1 MTDWLLKF
9 FNVPVTNN
17 TRVAGSELVL
27 TSGYGEVWL
36 LLLAILLGAG
46 AVYLYRREDGVT
58 PWKRWT
64 MAGLRAALFVM
75 LLLLIAR
82 PVIRFTLEGDIRK
95 ALLVMI
101 DASASM
107 SIPDPR
113 TEAPDQVRV
122 AIASGA
128 ADPAEGVKQ
137 KIATPKAGSDPA
149 RLEVVRQA
157 FANDKLDLIKR
168 LSKDY
173 DIRAVS
179 FGEQTYDIPLDEK
192 LDLAG
197 ALANVKPER
206 TTTAVGDAIRRAISK
221 SRGQP
226 LAGLLVVTDGASNAG
241 ASPITA
247 SELATREG
255 VPIYAWGVGI
265 THPKDIA
272 VASVF
277 ARDVAFIDDEIPVVA
292 RVRTSG
298 LSGQSIKVVAKLNG
312 KEVGNKTIKVQ
323 GDGEELVSIPITPTE
338 PGTFNVSMEVDPL
351 AVEAVKDNNKQAQQ
365 IRVIDGKI
373 KVLVIEQQPRWEFK
387 YLEAMLL
394 RDRRIA
400 AKFVLLEGDRSL
412 AQVPNSPFL
421 ASVPADKE
429 ELFKYDLIL
438 IGDIDPTVLSRSHM
452 DALEQF
458 VSKFGGAVGM
468 IAGRRY
474 SPQRYTDTPI
484 ANMMPVEWETGPA
497 AIRATEKNDT
507 PIKFEL
513 TPAGKNN
520 EMLRLADD
528 EQESVQLWNKL
539 PSLYWSA
546 RVTRPKPAAEVLLV
560 DADSAKASRFGKM
573 PIIAVQQYG
582 LGQTIFIGTDNL
594 WRWRK
599 NAGDKHYARLWGQI
613 IQRMALPHLLG
624 ESRRTQLVAD
634 KKSYSV
640 GDRMTIYARLYN
652 QRYDP
657 IDDQTVRGQMKDEK
671 GVSQSVILKQVPG
684 QPGMY
689 RAEMTASTAGKYK
702 FSVDSDPTVG
712 LDLPIVEPRLEF
724 TDTAMNETL
733 LRTMCETSRGAFFR
747 EEDLHK
753 LPNAITSPAEK
764 VRSSIDVE
772 IWSTPVFFLLA
783 LIFAGAEW
791 ALRKTSYLK

>member
-1 MTDWLLKF
+1 MTNWLLGI
-9 FNVPVTNN
+9 FNIPVTGN
-17 TRVAGSELVL
+17 TRVAGSDLVL

-36 LLLAILLGAG
+36 LLIAILLGAG
-46 AVYLYRREDGVT
+46 AVYLYRREEGVT

-64 MAGLRAALFVM
+64 MAGLRVALFIM

-95 ALLVMI
+95 ALLIMV

-113 TEAPDQVRV
+113 TEAPDQARV
-122 AIASGA
+122 AIVSGG
-128 ADPAEGVKQ
+128 ADPTQGLKQ
-137 KIATPKAGSDPA
+137 KIAPQKPGADPA
-149 RLEVVRQA
+149 RLELVRRA
-157 FANDKLDLIKR
+157 FANDKLNLIKR
-168 LSKDY
+168 LSEDY

-179 FGEQTYDIPLDEK
+179 FGEQTYDIPLDPK
-192 LDLAG
+192 LDLAA

-206 TTTAVGDAIRRAISK
+206 TTTAVGDAVRKAISK

-226 LAGLLVVTDGASNAG
+226 LAGLLVITDGASNAG

-247 SELATREG
+247 AELASREG
-255 VPIYAWGVGI
+255 VPVYAWGVGI
-265 THPKDIA
+265 TNPKDIA

-298 LSGQSIKVVAKLNG
+298 LGGQSIKVVAKLNG
-312 KEVGNKTIKVQ
+312 KEVGNKTIKIA
-323 GDGEELVSIPITPTE
+323 GDGEELVSIPITPKE
-338 PGTFNVSMEVDPL
+338 AGNFNISMEVDPL

-394 RDRRIA
+394 RDRRIT
-400 AKFVLLEGDRSL
+400 AKFVLLEGDKSL
-412 AQVPNSPFL
+412 SQVPDSPFL
-421 ASVPADKE
+421 ATVPADKE

-452 DALEQF
+452 EAMEQF

-474 SPQRYTDTPI
+474 SPQRYADTPI
-484 ANMMPVEWETGPA
+484 ANMLPVEWETGPA
-497 AIRATEKNDT
+497 AARNTEKNDV

-528 EQESVQLWNKL
+528 EQESAQLWSKL
-539 PSLYWSA
+539 PPLYWTS

-560 DADSAKASRFGKM
+560 DADTAKASRFGKM

-582 LGQTIFIGTDNL
+582 LGQTLFIGTDNL

-599 NAGDKHYARLWGQI
+599 NAGDKYYARLWGQI

-652 QRYDP
+652 QKYDP
-657 IDDQTVRGQMKDEK
+657 IDEQTVRGQLKDEK
-671 GVSQSVILKQVPG
+671 GAGTPIILRQVPG

-689 RAEMTASTAGKYK
+689 RAEITATAAGQFK
-702 FSVDSDPTVG
+702 FNIDTDPTVS
-712 LDLPIVEPRLEF
+712 LDLPVAEPKLEF
-724 TDTAMNETL
+724 ADTAMNESL
-733 LRTMCETSRGAFFR
+733 LKTMCETSHGAFFR

-753 LPNAITSPAEK
+753 LPDSIVSQTDK
-764 VRSSIDVE
+764 VRSNIDVE
-772 IWSTPVFFLLA
+772 IWSSWVFFVLA
-783 LIFAGAEW
+783 TIFAGAEW
-791 ALRKTSYLK
+791 TLRKTAYLK